1 VTRTALFLSPHLDDV
16 AFSCGA
22 LAALLRDQGWRT
34 VLATAFTRS
43 VVPAEGFALACQLD
57 KGLDA
62 GVDYMALRR
71 DEDREAARILG
82 FAECLHLGLPE
93 APHRGYDSAPALF
106 AGVRDD
112 DRAWAALEELV
123 AGLERRVAP
132 ALVLAPQGLGGHVDH
147 LQMARAVRE
156 GVLAPVWWYRDTPY
170 AIRHGDA
177 PCPAPLAGLGGIA
190 VAADAGLERKV
201 AAACA
206 YRSQV
211 GFQFG
216 GEAGTAAA
224 LLGFARDEAQR
235 ALAAGEAV
243 ESGEPESGKP
253 GPGKPGPGGSGRAA
267 ADAAER
273 FLGSAGAC
281 TALSGAMRGAA

>member
-1 VTRTALFLSPHLDDV
+1 MTRTALFLSPHLDDV

-34 VLATAFTRS
+34 VLATVFTRS

-71 DEDREAARILG
+71 DEDRDAARILG
-82 FAECLHLGLPE
+82 FGECLHLGLEE
-93 APHRGYDSAPALF
+93 APHRGYDSPAALF
-106 AGVRDD
+106 GAVRGD
-112 DRAWAALEELV
+112 DRAWQAVAELAV
-123 AGLERRVAP
+123 GLERSMAP
-132 ALVLAPQGLGGHVDH
+132 SLVLAPQGLGDHVDH
-147 LQMARAVRE
+147 LQVARAVRE
-156 GVLAPVWWYRDTPY
+156 AVRAPVWWYRDTPY
-170 AIRHGDA
+170 AIRHGEA
-177 PCPAPLAGLGGIA
+177 AAPAPLAGLGGVA
-190 VAADAGLERKV
+190 VAADAAMARKT

-224 LLGFARDEAQR
+224 LLGFARDEVRR
-235 ALAAGEAV
+235 ALAAGEAI
-243 ESGEPESGKP
+243 EGGEPGVGAEP
-253 GPGKPGPGGSGRAA
+253 GEMVPGKAGHAA
-267 ADAAER
+267 GAAER
-273 FLGSAGAC
+273 FLCAAGARA
-281 TALSGAMRGAA
+281 ALVAAMRGAA